1 MILPKENTR
10 DMEEIPANIARK
22 IDFVPVETMDEVLR
36 EALVRPV
43 TIAQSGGL
51 AQNGKN

>member
-1 MILPKENTR
+1 
-10 DMEEIPANIARK
+10 MEEIPANIARK
-22 IDFVPVETMDEVLR
+22 ISFVPVETMDEVLR

-51 AQNGKN
+51 VQNGKN